1 LLRGVEKDLIM
12 ERSLEETFNR
22 GETKGTTG
30 IGRRAVLRSI
40 GVAGVGLATG
50 VAVVGASGHGEPTEI
65 DACTTITEPGEYVL
79 VDDLHLNAGE
89 REACIVIESD
99 DVTLRGDGHTLT
111 GGETVDGGFGVA
123 VNPDAR
129 GWPPVENVTVEDLTV
144 TGFRQGIHYR
154 FVDGGS
160 VRGVRAVDNSVGI
173 ALVDDVL
180 GVSVEH
186 SRITD
191 CWTGLWLVGDS
202 EIGFHPGQ
210 IPVRHN
216 DVLRNDTGIRLGAW
230 VSGNPIERN
239 RIIRNEVGIVQ
250 ELFAWENG
258 VRYNHICD
266 NEVYGYLNS
275 DGYWVDLLGEI
286 DADPEDRID
295 QGATALE
302 NYWGATNGPS
312 SFGDPEEPLTDP
324 ETGRPADGDGDAISE
339 SLDGGIS
346 NVRFD
351 PFLESPLEDV
361 GADLE

>member
-1 LLRGVEKDLIM
+1 M

-22 GETKGTTG
+22 DETNGRG
-30 IGRRAVLRSI
+30 VGRRAVLRSV
-40 GVAGVGLATG
+40 GVAGVGLAAG
-50 VAVVGASGHGEPTEI
+50 VAVVGASANGEPTEI

-79 VDDLHLNAGE
+79 VDDLQLNAGA

-99 DVTLRGDGHTLT
+99 DVTLRGDCHTIT
-111 GGETVDGGFGVA
+111 GNGGATDGFGVA
-123 VNPDAR
+123 VNTGAT
-129 GWPPVENVTVEDLTV
+129 GWPLTENVTVEDLTV
-144 TGFRQGIHYR
+144 SGFQQGIRYQ

-173 ALVDDVL
+173 AFVDDVME
-180 GVSVEH
+180 VSVEQ

-202 EIGFHPGQ
+202 EIGFHPAS
-210 IPVRHN
+210 IPIRHN
-216 DVLRNDTGIRLGAW
+216 DLLRNDTGIRLGAW
-230 VSGNPIERN
+230 VGGNPIERN
-239 RIIRNEVGIVQ
+239 RIVRNGIGIGQ
-250 ELFAWENG
+250 ELFASENG
-258 VRYNHICD
+258 IRYNHICD
-266 NEVYGYLNS
+266 NEMYGYLNS

-302 NYWGATNGPS
+302 NYWGAANGPS
-312 SFGDPEEPLTDP
+312 SVGDSEEPFTDP
-324 ETGRPADGDGDAISE
+324 ETGQPANGDGDAISE
-339 SLDGGIS
+339 GLDEGIS

-351 PFLESPLEDV
+351 PFLESTLEDV